1 MEIKCTSSRRS
12 LDNLSSALFLGVILC
27 TALATL
33 DWLRLLPAALAGVIL
48 PLLPGTGHRRVQYVL
63 WGILAAWLLLRFAPV
78 LDGCRLLANRIF
90 LRSAQMQSYEYD
102 YFEASGGS
110 PVEAVLWLSVLA
122 GSLCALWGNRVSGVL
137 CALHL
142 LAMAYFGVTPGT
154 AWLTALAVA
163 ALWSALPGQ
172 QRWLHGL
179 LVAVLAAAIAL
190 AMTGLLPEPN
200 EAVSAL
206 DDHLR
211 DVLAAAPVHREQT
224 PVPTQVPEPEIVPPP
239 RTQREQPD
247 HGVREAMRSILFFLL
262 SALALALLFIPAV
275 IKDRAEKKR
284 ALARAGFDDPDH
296 AAAIRAM
303 YLYAR
308 RWRALGAEDRE
319 IPPEVY
325 AIWQEAA
332 FSGHTMTRA
341 QREAMH
347 AYMKQTAQQVWQEAD
362 RKKRLAIRYRVCL

>member
-137 CALHL
+137 CAL
-142 LAMAYFGVTPGT
+142 
-154 AWLTALAVA
+154 
-163 ALWSALPGQ
+163 
-172 QRWLHGL
+172 QR
-179 LVAVLAAAIAL
+179 
-190 AMTGLLPEPN
+190 
-200 EAVSAL
+200 
-206 DDHLR
+206 
-211 DVLAAAPVHREQT
+211 
-224 PVPTQVPEPEIVPPP
+224 
-239 RTQREQPD
+239 
-247 HGVREAMRSILFFLL
+247 IL
-262 SALALALLFIPAV
+262 
-275 IKDRAEKKR
+275 
-284 ALARAGFDDPDH
+284 G
-296 AAAIRAM
+296 
-303 YLYAR
+303 
-308 RWRALGAEDRE
+308 
-319 IPPEVY
+319 
-325 AIWQEAA
+325 
-332 FSGHTMTRA
+332 
-341 QREAMH
+341 
-347 AYMKQTAQQVWQEAD
+347 
-362 RKKRLAIRYRVCL
+362 C